1 MEKYKS
7 FEINITGWKPNMSI
21 PKTFENLNIGF
32 PISVNKS
39 GVEFDYNG
47 KINFFRIIYAGK
59 FNSILKLNADL
70 VDYDVNF
77 VEYSQEEIRDWVY
90 KFCEENWEYTESFAD
105 WFDLATQLTEQFVHE
120 SDEFNENNEA
130 LINPL
135 LFEKYAMQWAKE
147 WIEKEN
153 STDINEIVDKF
164 ISNPEMLKQELK
176 IYIQSILER

>member
-7 FEINITGWKPNMSI
+7 IEVIITGWKSDIIPPSSEKINMD
-21 PKTFENLNIGF
+21 F

-39 GVEFDYNG
+39 GVGFDYNG

-59 FNSILKLNADL
+59 FNSILKLNADF
-70 VDYDVNF
+70 VDYTVNF
-77 VEYSQEEIRDWVY
+77 VEHSQEEIRDWVY

-105 WFDLATQLTEQFVHE
+105 WFDLSTQLTDQFVHE
-120 SDEFNENNEA
+120 SDEFNENNEE

-135 LFEKYAMQWAKE
+135 LFEKYAMQWSKE

-153 STDINEIVDKF
+153 ATDIIEIVDKF
-164 ISNPEMLKQELK
+164 ISNPERLKQELK
-176 IYIQSILER
+176 NYIQSILQR